1 MYFWQRILVILLV
14 IFFSRKAVILSFEWV
29 FTYYVKDVF
38 FSIDQLIE
46 IMMLDHPTEYDEN
59 FYRMYLNLVLSVFQM
74 VCRNLKELH
83 HLVCNHSFLNS
94 ILWVISLKFCI
105 FQCLTF
111 LNCWKSWFKKKIGNI
126 VCVILLTGIYVV
138 FFTNTEFILIIKKFQ
153 QPYKWR

>member
-1 MYFWQRILVILLV
+1 MYIWQRILVILLV
-14 IFFSRKAVILSFEWV
+14 FFSRKAVILSFEWV
-29 FTYYVKDVF
+29 FHILCKWCF

-105 FQCLTF
+105 SQCFTF
-111 LNCWKSWFKKKIGNI
+111 LNCWKSWFKKKFGKIM
-126 VCVILLTGIYVV
+126 CFILLTGIYVV
-138 FFTNTEFILIIKKFQ
+138 FFLQIQNLF
-153 QPYKWR
+153 